1 MFYHSKQPFNIL
13 MEVNCVNYIWIRNH
27 IRQDSIF
34 YIYNHFMEFVS
45 YEKVHHQLI
54 LNQISNTILFYN
66 RDHPEAILVIY
77 IYMIN

>member
-1 MFYHSKQPFNIL
+1 
-13 MEVNCVNYIWIRNH
+13 
-27 IRQDSIF
+27 
-34 YIYNHFMEFVS
+34 MEFVS